1 MDRVPYLD
9 LQAQYDSIRTEVL
22 AALGEICES
31 GRFAQG
37 PATSDFEGK
46 FAEYCKVDHCVSLN
60 SGTSALHLALRCLNV
75 GPGDEV
81 VTVSMTFIATAW
93 AISYVGATPVFV
105 DIHPQRRTMD
115 PDQLEAAITPRTKAI
130 V

>member
-37 PATSDFEGK
+37 PASSHFEEK
-46 FAEYCKVDHCVSLN
+46 FAAYCGIDHCVSLN
-60 SGTSALHLALRCLNV
+60 SPSVWNACRDG
-75 GPGDEV
+75 
-81 VTVSMTFIATAW
+81 
-93 AISYVGATPVFV
+93 SYQA
-105 DIHPQRRTMD
+105 DC
-115 PDQLEAAITPRTKAI
+115 
-130 V
+130 